1 MSASKTIRKIDHM
14 RILFDNIE
22 DYKCTW
28 GTDDTI
34 LLLET
39 AVEVMKE
46 EYVKP
51 PKGILSV
58 NKKATK

>member
-1 MSASKTIRKIDHM
+1 MIPNKAYTAILENYIDNFKIILGTI
-14 RILFDNIE
+14 
-22 DYKCTW
+22 
-28 GTDDTI
+28 DTVK
-34 LLLET
+34 LLKLIVAKME
-39 AVEVMKE
+39 K